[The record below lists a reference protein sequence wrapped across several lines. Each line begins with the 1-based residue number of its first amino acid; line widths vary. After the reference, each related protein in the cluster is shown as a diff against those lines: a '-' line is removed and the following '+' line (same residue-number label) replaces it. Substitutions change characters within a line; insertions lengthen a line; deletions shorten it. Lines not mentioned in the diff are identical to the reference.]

1 MATVKNY
8 KDLLQDSNF
17 VLWQLTKDSFLDAY
31 WEEVINNNPAL
42 KEEIDKAIQVFP
54 KIKLDQNKLTETE
67 YDFLSNRI
75 HSSLLHI
82 RQKKRIRLIIQYA
95 TAACIALIVGFSFYY
110 LNPTPEKIPSLA
122 EHAITSEN
130 LEKKDIYLITDTKT
144 STFSQNVHVQVDKN
158 GSTIIK
164 DADGNKSTI
173 IKKSKSIMNKLV
185 VPYGKRS
192 QLELSDG
199 TKVWLNSGSVL
210 EFPSVFTGN
219 TRTINLTGE
228 MYIEVVK
235 NPQIPFYVNTPNM
248 QVKVY
253 GTSFNISAY
262 PDNDSQ
268 SVVLVKGS
276 VGIKNKSDKEM
287 MLIPNE
293 MLTYENHKWSKSKVD
308 IIKYTSWKDGY
319 IVLDR
324 TPIYNVLKQ
333 IERYYNLSF
342 NIDKNLDLQTR
353 TCTGK
358 IYLSDNLDNVM
369 TTISLLS
376 STRYDRNNKTIYI
389 NINP

>member
-235 NPQIPFYVNTPNM
+235 NPQIPFYVNTPDM

>member
-1 MATVKNY
+1 MTAIKNY
-8 KDLLQDSNF
+8 KDFLKDPDF
-17 VLWQLTKDSFLDAY
+17 ILWQLTEDSFLDAY
-31 WEEVINNNPAL
+31 WEEFISDNPAL
-42 KEEIDKAIQVFP
+42 KAEMDKAILEFP
-54 KIKLDQNKLTETE
+54 KIKLNQNTLTGTE
-67 YDFLSNRI
+67 YNYLSNRI
-75 HSSLLHI
+75 HNSLSYI
-82 RQKKRIRLIIQYA
+82 IQKRRIRLIIRCA

-110 LNPTPEKIPSLA
+110 VNPTSEKVPPLA
-122 EHAITSEN
+122 EHAITGEN
-130 LEKKDIYLITDTKT
+130 LEEKDIYLITDAKT
-144 STFSQNVHVQVDKN
+144 TTFSQNVHVQVDKN

-164 DADGNKSTI
+164 EAGGNESTI
-173 IKKSKSIMNKLV
+173 INKSQDTMNKLV

-210 EFPSVFTGN
+210 EYPSIFTGN
-219 TRTINLTGE
+219 TRTVNLTGE
-228 MYIEVVK
+228 IYIEVVK
-235 NPQIPFYVNTPNM
+235 NPQMPFYVNTPDM

-253 GTSFNISAY
+253 GTTFNISAY

-293 MLTYENHKWSKSKVD
+293 MLTYQNHKWSKSEVD
-308 IIKYTSWKDGY
+308 ITKYTSWKDGY
-319 IVLDR
+319 IVLDN
-324 TPIYNVLKQ
+324 TPIYDVLKQ

-376 STRYDRNNKTIYI
+376 STRYDRDNKTIYI
-389 NINP
+389 NMNP